1 MDRDLAEK
9 IHKYLLDAD
18 QALRRAEWA
27 GDAITEGDER
37 RAFIELVHDVGA
49 SLHFDLLQMLYRE
62 HPDLEP
68 DGDEEEPHIDSTL
81 RWEEVSLPP
90 GITEAEIDAMI
101 FSLLKPRRQKMAKIV
116 GNAGMRF
123 HDESKPFSFEIIA
136 ARIIALEQA
145 GRIESYGDLRYWRFS
160 EIRLP

>member
-9 IHKYLLDAD
+9 IHKHLLDAD

-27 GDAITEGDER
+27 GDYITDGDER
-37 RAFIELVHDVGA
+37 RAFIERVHDVEA
-49 SLHFDLLQMLYRE
+49 SLDVELLQILYRE
-62 HPDLEP
+62 YPDLEP
-68 DGDEEEPHIDSTL
+68 AREEEPHMDTTL

-90 GITEAEIDAMI
+90 GITEAEIDATI
-101 FSLLKPRRQKMAKIV
+101 FRFLKPRRQKMAKIV
-116 GNAGMRF
+116 GNVVMRF
-123 HDESKPFSFEIIA
+123 MDESKQVSMEIIA
-136 ARIIALEQA
+136 ARIIALKEA